1 MKKNLIIAALL
12 VFGFGSVAFAAP
24 YFIQQRSLVPV
35 DSTENIGTTTAPWD
49 VGFFNQLC
57 LSADCKTAWPTG
69 AISTSSPLVS
79 GQSVYA
85 TGVNTIA
92 SAANLLW
99 NNATSLFTLNGTLTV
114 SSTTAT
120 STFNGFTTLAT
131 TTTSM
136 LNGVIVVDGVHYP
149 KTGAGLQLAI
159 NAAAALNTCVYLPA
173 GTTTVTAKITVP
185 SHTCVEGAGWSTTLT
200 FANSVNNYMFQ
211 NASIAGGNTNISFRN
226 MKIDGNYAN
235 NPTPPGGDIFD
246 MEKVDNARF
255 ENIWITNARKGFRL
269 VTVTNSRFA
278 SNYLNNPKDNT
289 SAFNF
294 ESASYRNAVV
304 QNVVTGYTVA
314 VNLDGENLTGSQYNI
329 ISNNTF
335 YDDGYISS
343 GRTAGD
349 SILISGASNFNTIIG
364 NTIHDYGE
372 DGIRVTDSAANGG
385 ASYNT
390 IMGNTLYRIT
400 RYGIVAAGGAFPN
413 VGNTITGNTVS
424 STTNHGIFIDG
435 GSHDNTISGNTVN
448 DSILSGIYLNTSTHS
463 NLVTGNNLNGNGQYG
478 IYSPS
483 IGKNTISI
491 NSINGMASTF
501 NGIYVLNSSNNTVNG
516 NTIWDT
522 TSAGFRVQETVAG
535 STTRNHF
542 SGNTVFSNPIGINLV
557 NDSEDPDFNEF
568 IDNLV
573 YSNTTNYSAD
583 PGVNIIVR
591 ADRGA
596 YTISSNLG
604 IGTTTASTTLSVQGN
619 GLFSGNIHV
628 ANLTATGTATIGSLA
643 GLIAGNAGLTYAAAT
658 TTPTF
663 GLGLTSGGTWSVLGA
678 APTLNVA
685 TSSLYS
691 GTTGQFPYFSGTNT
705 LTATSS
711 LFLATSGFVG
721 IGTASAGEVLEVNLG
736 TQANNDVGGILLA
749 GAVGGSVG
757 TTGFYVAQTNSS
769 NNSAGWVRLQR
780 TTGSVFIGLDIGADT
795 RDGMRFMTQDST
807 GSYANNLI
815 ERMRID
821 ASGNVGIGTTS
832 PVSKLSVVGE
842 SALAGGLSVGLG
854 YAGTAA
860 PANGLIIQGNIG
872 IGTTNPGKALEI
884 STSEPVLR
892 MTSGAAG
899 GQWDIIAGNGVGAT
913 AGNFVIFNAGYG
925 NTPFRIINDA
935 GNLNNNA
942 LVISGGNVGIGETAP
957 GSKLSVSGGGSF
969 GASYDTTAAPTNGL
983 IIEGNVG
990 IGTTSPSALLAVQ
1003 GNGYLTG
1010 GLGVGLVNTTAG
1022 TIQATSVIST
1032 PAYVGSSGTGTALS
1046 GFITNTSALTIDTD
1060 KVVPYHG
1067 ISWKT
1072 FSDAP
1077 GNLSM
1082 YMQGY
1087 NGIRM
1092 YTTGLERVRIDSS
1105 GNVGIGTT
1113 TPWKTFSV
1121 VGTGAWNGLTNAPA
1135 TASSICIDATTNEIY
1150 DNAASS
1156 CLVSARRYK
1165 HDIIDQGS
1173 AMSTVMSLRPRLY
1186 KANSDN
1192 TEHYGFIAEEVEEV
1206 DKRFV
1211 DYNKDGTTQSV
1222 RYQEMVSLLTK
1233 GMQEQ
1238 QKEIEMLKARL
1249 DALEK

>member
-721 IGTASAGEVLEVNLG
+721 IGT
-736 TQANNDVGGILLA
+736 
-749 GAVGGSVG
+749 
-757 TTGFYVAQTNSS
+757 
-769 NNSAGWVRLQR
+769 
-780 TTGSVFIGLDIGADT
+780 
-795 RDGMRFMTQDST
+795 
-807 GSYANNLI
+807 
-815 ERMRID
+815 
-821 ASGNVGIGTTS
+821 
-832 PVSKLSVVGE
+832 
-842 SALAGGLSVGLG
+842 
-854 YAGTAA
+854 
-860 PANGLIIQGNIG
+860 
-872 IGTTNPGKALEI
+872 
-884 STSEPVLR
+884 
-892 MTSGAAG
+892 
-899 GQWDIIAGNGVGAT
+899 
-913 AGNFVIFNAGYG
+913 
-925 NTPFRIINDA
+925 
-935 GNLNNNA
+935 
-942 LVISGGNVGIGETAP
+942 
-957 GSKLSVSGGGSF
+957 
-969 GASYDTTAAPTNGL
+969 
-983 IIEGNVG
+983 
-990 IGTTSPSALLAVQ
+990 TSPSALLAVQ